1 MPLLSIII
9 INYRSAFHIE
19 NLLLSVEKYPIQSD
33 VEWIIVDND
42 SGDDSEQKLCSRFP
56 FLRWENMGYNA
67 GFARANNKGMEVAK
81 GDCFLLLNPDTLLLD
96 HSIDHCYKQFVAS
109 SYVAAGVQLVSVDDS
124 LQIPGSFFVKGGLNH
139 LLPIPYWGDFL
150 RWIAF
155 SFQAKNPHVLAARK
169 EEKVDWISGAFLMV
183 KRRVVDKVG
192 KMDADFFLYG
202 EEVEW
207 CSRFKKEGD
216 CCIYGDCKIL
226 HLEGQTIA
234 AETGSVENSYTN
246 IFDRKGLQLVL
257 SNHLR
262 IRKQYGVTWFLFQL
276 LNYTWGILV
285 FGIAGLLDNI
295 IQLKNPFAHGKRWI
309 GYTKNVFIIWTYS
322 PRLLSN
328 KPFFY
333 KAI

>member
-1 MPLLSIII
+1 LLSIII

-19 NLLLSVEKYPIQSD
+19 NLLLSAEKYPIQSGI
-33 VEWIIVDND
+33 EWIVVDNA

-56 FLRWENMGYNA
+56 FLRWEHMGYNA
-67 GFARANNKGMEVAK
+67 GFARANNRGMQVAK
-81 GDCFLLLNPDTLLLD
+81 GDCFLLLNPDTLLVD
-96 HSIDHCYKQFVAS
+96 QSIDHCYKQFVAS
-109 SYVAAGVQLVSVDDS
+109 SYVAAGVQLVGVDDS

-155 SFQAKNPHVLAARK
+155 SFQAKKPHVLSASK
-169 EEKVDWISGAFLMV
+169 EERVDWISGAFLMV
-183 KRRVVDKVG
+183 KRSVVDKVG
-192 KMDADFFLYG
+192 MMDEDFFLYG

-207 CSRFKKEGD
+207 CSRLKKEGGA
-216 CCIYGDCKIL
+216 CIYGDCKIV

-246 IFDRKGLQLVL
+246 IFDKKGLQLVL

-262 IRKQYGVTWFLFQL
+262 IRKQYGMSWFLFQL
-276 LNYTWGILV
+276 LNYTWGIIV
-285 FGIAGLLDNI
+285 FGIIGLLDNI

-309 GYTKNVFIIWTYS
+309 GYTKNVFIVWTYS

-328 KPFFY
+328 KPYFY
-333 KAI
+333 KVI